1 MTPIALFVIANW
13 CLTTLFDGEG
23 SMKDIVISCCYSLLP
38 VPMMMIPAT
47 LLTNIL
53 CADEANI
60 VDLLIGIGYVWAA
73 FLLFFGLMVTH
84 DYNMPKNILAIG
96 GTIVG
101 MAIIMFV
108 GILFSGLFTKVFSFV
123 YNIFV
128 ELSYRW

>member
-1 MTPIALFVIANW
+1 
-13 CLTTLFDGEG
+13 
-23 SMKDIVISCCYSLLP
+23 
-38 VPMMMIPAT
+38 
-47 LLTNIL
+47 
-53 CADEANI
+53 
-60 VDLLIGIGYVWAA
+60 
-73 FLLFFGLMVTH
+73 MVTH